1 MGKSSK
7 SAAAEPTQ
15 SAAIATL
22 PEAAKP
28 RLLPQFKVILHNDDK
43 NDVDYV
49 VETIMMLCSMNL
61 QDAFARTQEAD
72 TTGCSLLLITHRER
86 AELYVDQ
93 FQSRSLT
100 VTMEPAE

>member
-7 SAAAEPTQ
+7 SAAAEPAQ
-15 SAAIATL
+15 STTTATL
-22 PEAAKP
+22 PEVAKP
-28 RLLPQFKVILHNDDK
+28 RLLPQFKVILHNDDQ
-43 NDVDYV
+43 NEVEYV
-49 VETIMMLCSMNL
+49 VETVMMLCGMNL

-72 TTGCSLLLITHRER
+72 STGCALLLITHRER

-100 VTMEPAE
+100 VTMEPAD